1 MFGIGMQEL
10 AIILVVALLVL
21 GPRRLPEFART
32 LGKGLGE
39 FRKASN
45 DLKRSFTLEDD
56 PPSPSPPSGPNPL
69 TSREPIGKPDQLIAD
84 DPETSAHAEHAVDGT
99 NEKGVTTPNPD
110 GPPAA
115 APDPPNTGPGKSRD

>member
-45 DLKRSFTLEDD
+45 DLKR
-56 PPSPSPPSGPNPL
+56 
-69 TSREPIGKPDQLIAD
+69 
-84 DPETSAHAEHAVDGT
+84 
-99 NEKGVTTPNPD
+99 
-110 GPPAA
+110 
-115 APDPPNTGPGKSRD
+115 

>member
-45 DLKRSFTLEDD
+45 DLKRSFTLEDE

-69 TSREPIGKPDQLIAD
+69 TSREPIGKPDQLIAE
-84 DPETSAHAEHAVDGT
+84 DPEPSAHPEQALDET
-99 NEKGVTTPNPD
+99 NANGVTTPEPD
-110 GPPAA
+110 ASAA
-115 APDPPNTGPGKSRD
+115 GTPDPPNAGPGKSRG

>member
-45 DLKRSFTLEDD
+45 DLKRSFTLEDE
-56 PPSPSPPSGPNPL
+56 PPSPSP
-69 TSREPIGKPDQLIAD
+69 
-84 DPETSAHAEHAVDGT
+84 
-99 NEKGVTTPNPD
+99 
-110 GPPAA
+110 
-115 APDPPNTGPGKSRD
+115 